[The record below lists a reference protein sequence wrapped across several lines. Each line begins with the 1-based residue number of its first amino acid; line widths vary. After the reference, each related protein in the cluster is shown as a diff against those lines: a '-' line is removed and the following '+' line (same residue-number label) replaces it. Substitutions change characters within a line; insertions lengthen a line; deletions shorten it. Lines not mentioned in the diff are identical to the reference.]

1 MPPARSPRTERVS
14 PKWSSPAAAIGRDGA
29 VTGAAGE
36 VAPGTAASLRA
47 LARLLARQAAA
58 EWSARMGDDAAAT
71 DITIAITPDA
81 PIRDAA

>member
-1 MPPARSPRTERVS
+1 MPPARPPRTEPAS
-14 PKWSSPAAAIGRDGA
+14 PEATIGHDGA
-29 VTGAAGE
+29 VTGAAAL
-36 VAPGTAASLRA
+36 VQPGTAASLRV

-58 EWSARMGDDAAAT
+58 EYWARMGDDAAAT

>member
-36 VAPGTAASLRA
+36 VAPRTHTSLRA

-58 EWSARMGDDAAAT
+58 EWCARNAAAT
-71 DITIAITPDA
+71 DITIDSTPDA
-81 PIRDAA
+81 PVRDAA